1 MLDEDIDTSCTS
13 TRYQLDFDL
22 QQLHL
27 ILIYSK
33 NIGGTVLGTGDIAVN
48 KTDNVTILMKL
59 LV

>member
-1 MLDEDIDTSCTS
+1 MLDEDIDTSSIS
-13 TRYQLDFDL
+13 TRYQLDFNL

>member
-1 MLDEDIDTSCTS
+1 MLDEDIDTSSTS
-13 TRYQLDFDL
+13 TRYQLDFNL